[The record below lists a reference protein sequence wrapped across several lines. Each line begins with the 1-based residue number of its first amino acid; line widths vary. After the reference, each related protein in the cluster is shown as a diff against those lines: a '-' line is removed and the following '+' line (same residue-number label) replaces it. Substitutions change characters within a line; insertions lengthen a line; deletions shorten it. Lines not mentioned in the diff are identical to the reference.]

1 MHMTKGSSLVLRI
14 YFGVVAAVT
23 LFTLMYGAIDFL
35 TIGLKT
41 FIFTSADVPAY
52 NIVNCESPDA
62 SYQYGTRSVPV
73 TKENA
78 TGTETLTAEETKA
91 RCEASNATMMEQYKT
106 QKAND
111 AVRNLALI
119 LVSLPLFVIHFRVV
133 YRDWKNE
140 HNDK

>member
-1 MHMTKGSSLVLRI
+1 MTKGSSLILRL

-35 TIGLKT
+35 SIGLKT
-41 FIFTSADVPAY
+41 YIFTAADVPEY
-52 NIVNCESPDA
+52 GIVNCDSPDA
-62 SYQYGTRSVPV
+62 GYQFGTLSRP
-73 TKENA
+73 TKADPSIAENV
-78 TGTETLTAEETKA
+78 TLTPEETKA
-91 RCEASNATMMEQYKT
+91 RCEASNATNLLNYKT
-106 QKAND
+106 QKANQ

-140 HNDK
+140 KDEK

>member
-1 MHMTKGSSLVLRI
+1 MTKGSSLILRI

-41 FIFTSADVPAY
+41 YIFTAADVPEYGIA
-52 NIVNCESPDA
+52 NCDSADA
-62 SYQYGTRSVPV
+62 KYQYGTVPAP
-73 TKENA
+73 TKAAPDA
-78 TGTETLTAEETKA
+78 TRDLTDEELKA
-91 RCEASNATMMEQYKT
+91 RCEASNTTALENYKS
-106 QKAND
+106 QKANQ

-119 LVSLPLFVIHFRVV
+119 LVSLPLFVLHFRVV

-140 HNDK
+140 RNEI